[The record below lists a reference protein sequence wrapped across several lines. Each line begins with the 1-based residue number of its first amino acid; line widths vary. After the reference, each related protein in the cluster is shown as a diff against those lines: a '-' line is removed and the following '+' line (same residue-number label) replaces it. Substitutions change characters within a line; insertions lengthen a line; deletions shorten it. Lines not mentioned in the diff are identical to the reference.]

1 MYTLNLMELSDM
13 KYKLIFIKNSDLL
26 IIQKIFDKFNICTD
40 FINLNI
46 NINEKIKNYLLNK
59 YKLIFKVNKFN
70 LDEIKMI
77 FNKEIKFIEDI
88 YNFDK
93 KINLILK
100 FDKENEDIINNKN
113 NIDYINQYLYY
124 NKPYNPTENF
134 DETKL
139 NNNIKSKLN
148 TKFIK
153 PYIENDDPD
162 IEGYTREQFCCYKS
176 KYPINGISNNNEN
189 YNKLYNIENE
199 SKNLSN
205 FYLMYNKIFQL
216 GIILNENEYNKIKEY
231 NELGFNLIKIFN
243 FEKKNINIIKMFD
256 IYFNKYFNNINEI
269 NSSIKTF
276 ENTIKL
282 LNKNKNNKKE
292 DILKKKVLNYIKKN
306 YKITDNTNEKIKA
319 SELCKILE
327 KNININIEIKNSII
341 FRNKLYKYL
350 VELGIKKKRFSSGI
364 YYYGLTKKHNKF
376 IDLSNSPD
384 VLYKQILQERS
395 YPLLT
400 LK

>member
-1 MYTLNLMELSDM
+1 MELSDM